1 MVVVSLT
8 AIDSSRQG
16 LFEYF
21 PVCPLVRFP
30 LNLDRLVP
38 APLVI
43 DEFLVLRFAG
53 IKLGELIALVVGC
66 NVKGR
71 LRFLATDDKGTLD
84 NGVIFDA
91 VNRGAAKDVLAGTL
105 EAGEKSAY

>member
-1 MVVVSLT
+1 M
-8 AIDSSRQG
+8 
-16 LFEYF
+16 
-21 PVCPLVRFP
+21 
-30 LNLDRLVP
+30 NLDRLVP